1 VSEIIKSIIMWTL
14 LCLGAGAVAVF
25 SQSYF
30 RPLSAAHET
39 MKFDAALRS
48 LFAPGVSIRQ
58 VTPKKTFPGP
68 CWIGKRDS
76 VTVGVAFLGESRGP
90 NGTVEFIAAID
101 TTGTIMGIKLV
112 SERRIPGQ
120 GVLLEDRF
128 GRGALWRRLIG
139 ETDTITPWFID
150 QFVGTNV
157 TKPLIVDAAERAKG
171 FSKRREKVPREENRI
186 SAFTGATISTR
197 AIARD
202 IYRNAGTFFQI
213 IRQREQ

>member
-1 VSEIIKSIIMWTL
+1 
-14 LCLGAGAVAVF
+14 
-25 SQSYF
+25 
-30 RPLSAAHET
+30 
-39 MKFDAALRS
+39 
-48 LFAPGVSIRQ
+48 
-58 VTPKKTFPGP
+58 
-68 CWIGKRDS
+68 